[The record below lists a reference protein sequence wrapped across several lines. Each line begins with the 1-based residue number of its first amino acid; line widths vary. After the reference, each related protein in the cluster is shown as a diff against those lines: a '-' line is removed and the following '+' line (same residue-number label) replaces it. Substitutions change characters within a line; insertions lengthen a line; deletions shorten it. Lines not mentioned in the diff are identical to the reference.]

1 MKRERPQGLGSV
13 AKKEKADEERINC
26 STDEGVKVIETSET
40 SSSNGKILYEL
51 PEDAT
56 ALDQLRAIFE
66 SATMFLDDASKS
78 KPIFNGVIHEC
89 LRLEAILEN
98 EEGPEEQEGDEK
110 DLDSFL
116 QVKKDSEKIFNAEFY
131 YMFGESLRCLAEFEM
146 NEDVEESSLDQIKG
160 LLSASIDR
168 FQLSKEKLK
177 TEESF
182 SADLHTGL
190 IYSMASL
197 YMLIDGN
204 DTLMTDMT
212 VLIGEGSKDT
222 AISAMFD
229 SIEFFCA
236 FIETAYENDYEIEGL
251 ETFGDLLEKN
261 ISSIDGFC
269 SDARKLKLI
278 KVDVPLRLAV
288 IRSEEIEGEKSE
300 LLLAELEEILK
311 TEEELGIRYEAL
323 QLKASIKEILGL
335 EEEANLIYEE
345 ADSLQIN

>member
-1 MKRERPQGLGSV
+1 MKRARPQGLGSAV
-13 AKKEKADEERINC
+13 KKEKAEDEHVQEVVSEN
-26 STDEGVKVIETSET
+26 TSEVEA
-40 SSSNGKILYEL
+40 SGSNEKLVYEL

-66 SATMFLDDASKS
+66 SATMFLDDSSKS

-89 LRLEAILEN
+89 LRLEAILDN
-98 EEGPEEQEGDEK
+98 EEGPEEQEGDEQ

-116 QVKKDSEKIFNAEFY
+116 QVKKDSEKIFTAEFY
-131 YMFGESLRCLAEFEM
+131 YMFGESLRTLAEFEM
-146 NEDVEESSLDQIKG
+146 SEQVEESSLEQIKG

-177 TEESF
+177 NDESF
-182 SADLHTGL
+182 SADLHNGL

-197 YMLIDGN
+197 FLLIDDN
-204 DTLMTDMT
+204 DQLMTDLKA
-212 VLIGEGSKDT
+212 LIGEGSKDT

-229 SIEFFCA
+229 TVEFFCA
-236 FIETAYENDYEIEGL
+236 FIETAYEEDFDIEGL

-261 ISSIDGFC
+261 LCLIDDFC

-288 IRSEEIEGEKSE
+288 IRSEEIEGEKADR
-300 LLLAELEEILK
+300 LLADLEEILK
-311 TEEELGIRYEAL
+311 TEEEVGIRFEAL
-323 QLKASIKEILGL
+323 NLKASIKEILGL
-335 EEEANLIYEE
+335 DDEAALIYKE
-345 ADSLQIN
+345 ADSLQLN